1 MPARTAAAGTEGAAT
16 QQPDASAPAPEAGTP
31 ERTAEAVIEVAA
43 PHAKRDRRA
52 PCDRKANPGPPVSA
66 QCAHASDRTGQGRP
80 SPERSPVEETRPYR
94 RRRLRSGMLTRHRP
108 GLRRDEPTARPSG
121 QRTVHWPA

>member
-31 ERTAEAVIEVAA
+31 ERTAEAGIEVAA

-66 QCAHASDRTGQGRP
+66 QCARASDRRTGRP
-80 SPERSPVEETRPYR
+80 SPERSPVEDTRPYPPPPPPR
-94 RRRLRSGMLTRHRP
+94 GMLTRHRP
-108 GLRRDEPTARPSG
+108 RLR
-121 QRTVHWPA
+121 